1 MSKEPIVSRK
11 KALSLAISATFFI
24 SGSTFAAE
32 AIEEI
37 IVTAQKR
44 AESIQDVPIAV
55 SAFGEGDL
63 EEKQID
69 TGIDLQNYVPNLNY
83 QGSGDYSIRGV
94 GAAVG
99 GTTGDVGVGIH
110 INNIPLIVNRTTTA
124 ELFDV
129 ERVEVLRGPQGT
141 LYGRNATGGVV
152 NFLPKKPDFDG
163 VSGSVA
169 LEYGSYNNTKLNG
182 FVNLPAGEMFSLRL
196 AGSFLKRDGYTDNIA
211 TGNDIDGR
219 DLFSTRLSVAFEP
232 NDIVSSVLS
241 WEHFEED
248 STRNGGTK
256 AFCIN
261 DPGPT
266 TVGSTPVTNADAQLY
281 LSRGCQTGSIY
292 NANANGNFNSVATF
306 GGRYAFY
313 LPELASLPFEF
324 VDGDVFRNEPLL
336 TDPRKV
342 SYYIDPEFVV
352 ENDFVSWDTT
362 VFLTESLQFNAL
374 FGYAEDSQETRTGSR
389 ESSVGFNPT
398 FITPGG
404 EYTDFQGGT
413 ASGIRTLNMT
423 NNNTEQFSAEFRLQS
438 DFGGSFNF
446 NLGAFHFDVERE
458 NILFIATNS
467 TSLFAQLS
475 GQPLYFDTNE
485 DPSVNDYD
493 GHQYFVNRTPYELNS
508 QALFGELYWDIN
520 DDLKLTAG
528 VRYTNDEK
536 KADIVPVL
544 LFIELGEGDVSG
556 APGHP
561 DTGPASIRPQ
571 SVEFKEWTGRLV
583 LDWTPDIGFTD
594 ETLIYASY
602 SPGYKAGG
610 FNSPDDPNDSQTFTP
625 YKPEFVKA
633 FEVGTKNL
641 FADGLATLNLTAFY
655 YDYQDYQVSF
665 VEQFSTRNTN
675 VDASVIG
682 LELETAFD
690 LTDSFTLSANVGWQD
705 SEIKEGSAIDPFD
718 RIKGVDGLTYLVTP
732 QTGCVV
738 STAELEPLI
747 ELINSGAQAPG
758 ILANA
763 EGGPLND
770 ICEGAYSNTTNPG
783 HSLTGDGIDINPT
796 LGITTDLKGNEL
808 PNSPSLSLTVGG
820 DYTFAISDWDATI
833 RADYSWKDD
842 SYTSP
847 FNGENYELRDWQNM
861 NIAFIVQ
868 NINLGL
874 TVQAYAKNVLNDNDT
889 VVGYGLSGQGLGLGR
904 NATLLDPRLFGVN
917 VRYDF

>member
-1 MSKEPIVSRK
+1 MSREPVVSRK
-11 KALSLAISATFFI
+11 KAMSLAISAAFMV

-83 QGSGDYSIRGV
+83 QGSGSYSIRGV

-110 INNIPLIVNRTTTA
+110 VNNVPLIVNRTTTG

-141 LYGRNATGGVV
+141 LYGRNATGGVI
-152 NFLPKKPDFDG
+152 NFLPAKPNFDEL
-163 VSGSVA
+163 SGSVSA
-169 LEYGSYNNTKLNG
+169 EYGSYSSTKLNG
-182 FVNLPAGEMFSLRL
+182 FINLPAGELFSFRL

-232 NDIVSSVLS
+232 NDIISSVLS

-266 TVGSTPVTNADAQLY
+266 TVGSTAITNPAAQLY

-292 NANANGNFNSVATF
+292 DDRANGNFNSVATF
-306 GGRYAFY
+306 GGRYAFV
-313 LPELASLPFEF
+313 LPQGF

-336 TDPRKV
+336 TDPREV

-352 ENDFVSWDTT
+352 ENDFISWDTS
-362 VFLTESLQFNAL
+362 VFVTDELQLNL
-374 FGYAEDSQETRTGSR
+374 LLGYAEDKQDTRTGSR
-389 ESSVGFNPT
+389 QSSIGFNDT
-398 FITPGG
+398 ALTPGG
-404 EYTDFQGGT
+404 FYTDFQGGT
-413 ASGIRTLNMT
+413 GSGIRTLNMT
-423 NNNTEQFSAEFRLQS
+423 DNSTEQFSAELRLQS
-438 DFGGSFNF
+438 DFSGPVNF
-446 NLGAFHFDVERE
+446 NLGAFYFDVERE

-467 TSLFAQLS
+467 TSLFAQAS
-475 GQPLYFDTNE
+475 GAPLYFDTNQ
-485 DPSVNDYD
+485 DPSVNNYD

-508 QALFGELYWDIN
+508 NALFGEVYWDIN
-520 DDLKLTAG
+520 DELKLTAG
-528 VRYTNDEK
+528 IRHTTDKKETN
-536 KADIVPVL
+536 ITPVL
-544 LFIELGEGDVSG
+544 LFVFEGANG
-556 APGHP
+556 IGTAGHP
-561 DTGPASIRPQ
+561 PTGSASIRPQ

-583 LDWTPDIGFTD
+583 LDWTPDLGFTD

-625 YKPEFVKA
+625 YEPEFVKA
-633 FEVGTKNL
+633 FEIGTKNL

-655 YDYQDYQVSF
+655 YDYKDYQVSF

-675 VDASVIG
+675 VDATVIG
-682 LELETAFD
+682 LEVETAFD
-690 LTDSFTLSANVGWQD
+690 LSDSFTLSANLGWQD

-718 RIKGVDGLTYLVTP
+718 RINGVDGLTYLVTP

-747 ELINSGAQAPG
+747 ALINANILPAA
-758 ILANA
+758 ILANVA
-763 EGGPLND
+763 NENAVPPENNICSFREDRDYSGADNPL
-770 ICEGAYSNTTNPG
+770 IPF
-783 HSLTGDGIDINPT
+783 GIDITPT
-796 LGITTDLKGNEL
+796 AGVATDLKGNEL
-808 PNSPSLSLTVGG
+808 PNSPSLSLTIGG
-820 DYTFAISDWDATI
+820 DYTFSISDWDATI

-861 NIAFIVQ
+861 NISFILQ
-868 NINLGL
+868 NFDLGI

-889 VVGYGLSGQGLGLGR
+889 VVGYDLSGQGLGLAR